1 MALFSVCL
9 SEASAQKRYATIHA
23 EQDKLR
29 NPQGG
34 TSVKLRP
41 ETAAVHNSPVDAG
54 SGAIVPPIVLST
66 TFQYETTGREH
77 EPDELIYTRYQNPNR
92 AALEATL
99 AQLEGGA
106 VAHAV
111 ASGSVAMLTL
121 FQALRPGDHIV
132 ASDDMYFGIRV
143 QLNEFFA
150 PWGLRASYVDMSDLD
165 AVRAA
170 IRAQTKLV
178 ILESPTNPLIRLADI
193 AAIAKIAHAA
203 GAQLLVDNTVATPV
217 AQNPLEL
224 GADIVVMA
232 LTKYIAGHHD
242 VLGGVIIFAAE
253 DVFAQRVNRLVRIGG
268 AVLSPLNSWLALR
281 GLQSMAYR
289 VRGISE
295 NARQVADFLAEHEK
309 IAQVLYP
316 HHPSHPQY
324 DLARRQMRMGSGLMS
339 ILVAGGR
346 QNAIDLVNKLR
357 LFTSATSFGGTHSLI
372 EHRESIEE
380 DSDTPA
386 NLLRIAIGLEHPADL
401 IADLQQ
407 ALA

>member
-1 MALFSVCL
+1 MS
-9 SEASAQKRYATIHA
+9 Y
-23 EQDKLR
+23 
-29 NPQGG
+29 
-34 TSVKLRP
+34 RP
-41 ETAAVHNSPVDAG
+41 ETAAVHHSPIDP
-54 SGAIVPPIVLST
+54 SNGAIVPPIVLST
-66 TFQYETTGREH
+66 TFRYETTGQEH
-77 EPDELIYTRYQNPNR
+77 SPDELIYTRYQNPNR
-92 AALEATL
+92 AALESTL
-99 AQLEGGA
+99 AKLEGGA
-106 VAHAV
+106 AAHAV

-121 FQALRPGDHIV
+121 FQALQPGDHVV
-132 ASDDMYFGIRV
+132 ANDDMYFGIRV

-150 PWGLRASYVDMSDLD
+150 PWGLQTSYVDMSDQD
-165 AVRAA
+165 AVQAA
-170 IRAQTKLV
+170 MRPNTRLV

-193 AAIAKIAHAA
+193 AAVAEIAHTS
-203 GAQLLVDNTVATPV
+203 GAKLLVDNTVATPV
-217 AQNPLEL
+217 AQNPIEL

-242 VLGGVIIFAAE
+242 VLGGAIIFADEDDLAE
-253 DVFAQRVNRLVRIGG
+253 RVFRLTRIGG

-289 VRGISE
+289 VRAISE
-295 NARQVADFLAEHEK
+295 NALQVACFLDQHPK

-324 DLARRQMRMGSGLMS
+324 DLAKRQMRVGSGLMS

-346 QNAIDLVNKLR
+346 GAAIDLVNNLE

-380 DSDTPA
+380 DSETPG
-386 NLLRIAIGLEHPADL
+386 NLLRVSIGLEHPADL
-401 IADLQQ
+401 IADLQR

>member
-1 MALFSVCL
+1 MLQSTQNKSNCAIRKG
-9 SEASAQKRYATIHA
+9 EI
-23 EQDKLR
+23 
-29 NPQGG
+29 
-34 TSVKLRP
+34 SVKLRP
-41 ETAAVHNSPVDAG
+41 ETAAVHNSPIDAG

-99 AQLEGGA
+99 AQLEGGS

-170 IRAQTKLV
+170 IRPQTKLV

-203 GAQLLVDNTVATPV
+203 GAQLMVDNTVATPV

-242 VLGGVIIFAAE
+242 VLGGVIIFAEE
-253 DVFAQRVNRLVRIGG
+253 DDFAQRVNRLVRIGG
-268 AVLSPLNSWLALR
+268 AVMSPLNSWLALR
-281 GLQSMAYR
+281 GLGSLAYR
-289 VRGISE
+289 VRAISE
-295 NARQVADFLAEHEK
+295 NARQVADYLAEHEK

-324 DLARRQMRMGSGLMS
+324 ALARRQMRVGSGLMS

-346 QNAIDLVNKLR
+346 QNAIDLVKNLR

>member
-1 MALFSVCL
+1 MT
-9 SEASAQKRYATIHA
+9 Y
-23 EQDKLR
+23 
-29 NPQGG
+29 
-34 TSVKLRP
+34 RP
-41 ETAAVHNSPVDAG
+41 ETAAVHSSPIDPS

-66 TFQYETTGREH
+66 TFRYETTGLEH
-77 EPDELIYTRYQNPNR
+77 TPDELIYTRYQNPNR
-92 AALEATL
+92 AALESTL

-121 FQALRPGDHIV
+121 FQALQPGDHVV
-132 ASDDMYFGIRV
+132 ANDDMYFGIRV

-150 PWGLRASYVDMSDLD
+150 PWGLQTSYVDMSDLE
-165 AVRAA
+165 AVSAA
-170 IRAQTKLV
+170 MRPNTRLV

-193 AAIAKIAHAA
+193 AAVAEIAHAS
-203 GAQLLVDNTVATPV
+203 GAKLLVDNTVATPV
-217 AQNPLEL
+217 AQSPIEL

-242 VLGGVIIFAAE
+242 VLGGVIIFADEDELAE
-253 DVFAQRVNRLVRIGG
+253 RVFRLVRIGG

-289 VRGISE
+289 VRAISD
-295 NARQVADFLAEHEK
+295 NALQIACFLAEHPK

-324 DLARRQMRMGSGLMS
+324 DLAKRQMRVGSGLMS
-339 ILVAGGR
+339 ILAAGGR
-346 QNAIDLVNKLR
+346 GAAIDLVNNLQ

-380 DSDTPA
+380 DSETPG
-386 NLLRIAIGLEHPADL
+386 NLLRVSIGLEHPADL
-401 IADLQQ
+401 IADLQR

>member
-1 MALFSVCL
+1 MVNVSGLACICC
-9 SEASAQKRYATIHA
+9 ATIRA
-23 EQDKLR
+23 ESDIFRKHKGIR
-29 NPQGG
+29 
-34 TSVKLRP
+34 VKLRP
-41 ETAAVHNSPVDAG
+41 ETAAVHNSPIDGG
-54 SGAIVPPIVLST
+54 SGAIVSPIVLST

-99 AQLEGGA
+99 AKLEGGA

-150 PWGLRASYVDMSDLD
+150 PWCLRTSYVDMSDLE
-165 AVRAA
+165 AVQAA
-170 IRAQTKLV
+170 MRPQTKLV

-193 AAIAKIAHAA
+193 AAVAEIAHAA
-203 GAQLLVDNTVATPV
+203 GAQLMVDNTVATPV
-217 AQNPLEL
+217 AQNPLAL

-232 LTKYIAGHHD
+232 LTKFIAGHHD
-242 VLGGVIIFAAE
+242 VLGGVIIFAQEDEFAE
-253 DVFAQRVNRLVRIGG
+253 RVNRLVRIGG

-289 VRGISE
+289 LRGISE
-295 NARQVADFLAEHEK
+295 NALKVAEYLAEHEK

-324 DLARRQMRMGSGLMS
+324 ELARRQMRVGSGLMS

-346 QNAIDLVNKLR
+346 QHAIDLVNNTR

-380 DSDTPA
+380 GSATPA

-401 IADLQQ
+401 IADLRQ